1 MGNFQYG
8 DKTFKRSEI
17 FFFKEFFLKIAI
29 KLLTITRLGEI
40 YQLLQS
46 LLYSVKKKK
55 ERKKKLDK
63 DDKVKQF
70 EIVLSINLL
79 INYLIKIL
87 DKVSKHLAV
96 D

>member
-40 YQLLQS
+40 YQLLLCFYQ
-46 LLYSVKKKK
+46 KKKK
-55 ERKKKLDK
+55 ERKITLDRN
-63 DDKVKQF
+63 DKVKQF
-70 EIVLSINLL
+70 EIVSSINLL

-87 DKVSKHLAV
+87 DKVSEHLAV
-96 D
+96 E